1 MEQFYYAIIRISYVL
16 LTISLIIAISK
27 YNSTTKNEKW
37 YIYYII
43 FIFFIEL
50 TSYIISFTET
60 KNNSFM
66 YPVYI
71 AGEFF
76 TVTGIFIKKLSLSK
90 YCFIATGILTLF
102 FLTADRFIIQYNN
115 DYSKAISNL
124 IMISLIAYSLIQNIK
139 VITGKS
145 RFLLLDKMFF
155 FYFLIS
161 VFIFLLQSQLISFPI
176 ETFYNI
182 WIINNIMVV
191 ILYTIIIKT
200 FLSLK
205 K

>member
-90 YCFIATGILTLF
+90 YSFIATGILTLF
-102 FLTADRFIIQYNN
+102 FLTADRFLIQYNN

-139 VITGKS
+139 VIIGQN

>member
-1 MEQFYYAIIRISYVL
+1 
-16 LTISLIIAISK
+16 
-27 YNSTTKNEKW
+27 
-37 YIYYII
+37 
-43 FIFFIEL
+43 
-50 TSYIISFTET
+50 
-60 KNNSFM
+60 M

-90 YCFIATGILTLF
+90 YSFIATGILTLF
-102 FLTADRFIIQYNN
+102 FLTADRFLIQYNN

-139 VITGKS
+139 VIIGQN